1 MFKHSQTL
9 TAALTLTLLL
19 SVSTSFAKAPDFT
32 VQVPYKGD
40 GKPTA
45 PQQDFY
51 LYVNAGWQ
59 KTTKIP
65 ADSGSVSSFKD
76 AGDRKDK
83 QLEELTKLAVK
94 HAAAGTA
101 TQDEK
106 NIANLYACIKDQKS
120 REQAGLG
127 NLKPILE
134 SIEGIQSNQEYA
146 EKIATLFKQHGGIPG
161 MVGPYGGF
169 NDLENNDKYVATLE
183 GPAGLPREQLESKSN
198 DEYFAKY
205 RDHIRDVLHLYGRDE
220 KAAAKTANDIF
231 NLQKDLGLHSLTV
244 AERSDPTKRFRT
256 LDLAG
261 LQKLY
266 SHLNVEAML
275 NAGGIGPKDGIHSWL
290 IQDPAQ
296 MARFNEL
303 NTPALLPTLKEYSI
317 YSLLDSHSALLGRQ
331 YQKLAIEF
339 GKVSEGSEKAPT
351 QKKMDLDLT
360 EGLLA
365 PIYGRLYGKTYFSDA
380 SKKEVTGYVQLV
392 LQHYRNELQQL
403 DWLTPATKAMAIKKL
418 DNMDINV
425 GYPEAWPDYLDQL
438 QVKSPKE
445 GGVLINNTLDM
456 VALINTWDRQR
467 IGTPVRKDYWD
478 EVLPQTINAFYTP
491 TDNSINFS
499 AAILQK
505 PFFDPKADR
514 ETNLGGV
521 GVVIGHEITHCFD
534 NTGSKFDYLG
544 RMRNWWQ
551 PADYEAFSKRQERI
565 SAYYSRF
572 LLPDGTRVN
581 GQQSLTENTADLGG
595 MNTITQIIGHNPEA
609 LRRAYKNFAIIWRS
623 KASDRYLQDELSDV
637 HALPYVRVIGV
648 LGSTDGFYEAY
659 PVKPGDKMYVAP
671 EDRVKL
677 W

>member
-1 MFKHSQTL
+1 MFRNSQKL
-9 TAALTLTLLL
+9 AAALTLTLLL

-45 PQQDFY
+45 PQQDYY
-51 LYVNAGWQ
+51 LCQNAGWQ
-59 KTTKIP
+59 KATKIP
-65 ADSGSVSSFKD
+65 ADSGQVSSFKVAED
-76 AGDRKDK
+76 KKDK
-83 QLEELTKLAVK
+83 QLEELTNQAIK

-101 TQDEK
+101 TPDEK
-106 NIANLYACIKDQKS
+106 NIANLYACIKDQKG

-134 SIEGIQSNQEYA
+134 TIEGIQSIQDYA
-146 EKIATLFKQHGGIPG
+146 EKTARLYKVHGGIPG
-161 MVGPYGGF
+161 MVGPFGSV
-169 NDLENNDKYVATLE
+169 NDLQNNDKYVVALE
-183 GPAGLPREQLESKSN
+183 GPAALPREQVENKSN

-205 RDHIRDVLHLYGRDE
+205 REHIRDVLHLYGRDE

-244 AERSDPTKRFRT
+244 GEKADPTKRVKT
-256 LDLAG
+256 MDLAG

-266 SHLNVEAML
+266 SHINVEAML

-303 NTPALLPTLKEYSI
+303 NTPELLPTLKEYSI
-317 YSLLDSHSALLGRQ
+317 YALLDSHSALLGRE

-339 GKVSEGSEKAPT
+339 GRVSEGSEKAPT
-351 QKKMDLDLT
+351 QKKMDLELT

-365 PIYGRLYGKTYFSDA
+365 PIYGRLYGNTYFSDA
-380 SKKEVTGYVQLV
+380 SKKEVTGYVQQV
-392 LQHYRNELQQL
+392 LQHYRNEVQQL
-403 DWLTPATKAMAIKKL
+403 DWMTPATKAMAIKKL

-425 GYPEAWPDYLDQL
+425 GYPEAWPDYLDKL
-438 QVKSPKE
+438 QIKSPKE

-478 EVLPQTINAFYTP
+478 EILPQTINAFYNVL
-491 TDNSINFS
+491 DNSINFP

-521 GVVIGHEITHCFD
+521 GTVIGHEITHCFD
-534 NTGSKFDYLG
+534 NTGSRFDYLG
-544 RMRNWWQ
+544 RLRNWWQ
-551 PADYEAFSKRQERI
+551 PADYAAFNKRQEKI
-565 SAYYSRF
+565 AAYYNRF
-572 LLPDGTRVN
+572 LLPNGTRLN
-581 GQQSLTENTADLGG
+581 GEQSLTENTADLGG
-595 MNTITQIIGHNPEA
+595 LNTITQIIGHNPEG
-609 LRRAYKNFAIIWRS
+609 LRRAYKNYAIIWRS
-623 KASDRYLQDELSDV
+623 KVSDRYLQEMLADV
-637 HALPYVRVIGV
+637 HALPYVRVVGG

-659 PVKPGDKMYVAP
+659 PVKPGDAMYVAP